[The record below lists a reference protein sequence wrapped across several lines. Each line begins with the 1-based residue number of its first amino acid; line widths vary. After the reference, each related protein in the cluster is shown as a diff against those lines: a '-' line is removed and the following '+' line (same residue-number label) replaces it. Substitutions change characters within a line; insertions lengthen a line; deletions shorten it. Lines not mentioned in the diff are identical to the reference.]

1 MEFARREQSPN
12 PLSVL
17 NKRAMK
23 NRSER
28 LGLVRSLLAL
38 SVSFAVVLSAT
49 ALSFA
54 GAGNPS
60 GKSSAESA
68 LKKFAAPEQN
78 SSAPNELK
86 ITAATAIKT
95 TEGVLLQWRTNST
108 TDNVG
113 FNIYREKGGKRT
125 RANREIIPG
134 AAFGPPPAMM
144 RGGYSYGWLDRS
156 GTADSVY
163 YIESINLQGATKLH
177 DALGPVV
184 NQSGAGTQTPESSSG
199 TESADQP
206 ERSYP
211 AGGSPQLN
219 LPNGQLEDQFAIAAQ
234 TALKIAVKKDGWYR
248 VTQPQMVAAGF
259 NPTVDIRNLR
269 LFGEAKEVA
278 ISTSQSSGQFGASDY
293 IEFYGRRLDTPT
305 TDARI
310 YYLVAGTTPGKRV
323 IGQNRTNGD
332 DGDDAPPIGPPPPPV
347 ATPTPAP
354 VSSSPVS
361 VAPAPAQPV
370 LNDRIFFPMYVGR
383 DYDWLLDGGLKP
395 GTALPK
401 RDGGNSQSDQQPAA
415 STSSEPVQFSGYNP
429 VSRARKSA
437 NANEALDAVAPVSA
451 DVNEQKENAQN
462 TASSETPSVVR
473 LPVAAK
479 PAPDPT
485 PVARAAATAQ
495 FRKGKTSRKK
505 KRTRSRRATPRPEHS
520 HAVFSL
526 AAAPANYENI
536 VERRDRGIYFV
547 AVLNGEK
554 ENYFGQ
560 VLAFVPSPGNPA
572 TMIINSPNPD
582 ISVAAPAKLEIALQG
597 ANAGFHQ
604 ISIEFNGVNIGQF
617 AFNGFDP
624 SQGGNPVQT
633 FDIPLA
639 QLHDGANTIKFIVP
653 STGDLSVVDYAK
665 LTYPHLYKA
674 DSGSLRFT
682 LGGTQT
688 RTVDGFATRN
698 VRLIDYTDPFNCIVI
713 KPDTEPTASG
723 FKITVPVAPVFSKSA
738 RLLSAVPQNQFETAA
753 SLTLSQ
759 PSTLNTGN
767 LSATA
772 THGAD
777 FLIISHKTLLAS
789 WTPLLN
795 LRQSQGKTV
804 AAVDIE
810 DVFDEFSYGAHGPQA
825 IKDFLSYA
833 NTNWVTKPKYIIFGG
848 DASLDPRNY
857 EGFGNLDLVPT
868 KLLDATYNETAS
880 DEWMVDFDND
890 GVGEIPSG
898 RLPVRTTAEADL
910 VVSKIVNY
918 SPAVVPQAAL
928 LIADDPGTPPLFDF
942 ETGND
947 QVQALL
953 PASMTV
959 QRVNV
964 RLDGSGPSTT
974 AIFDGINQGRII
986 VNYSGHGTLDSW
998 ASSVIFTK
1006 DHAAALTNGMNKL
1019 TFVIVM
1025 DCLNGY
1031 FQAPNVQSLSEAFL
1045 KSCATPVCSA
1055 VSPTGGAVAVFASSG
1070 LTTTPGQR
1078 EMELELYRQ
1087 LYGPTIMPVGDAIKI
1102 AKTASNDIDVR
1113 RTWIYFGDPSMKIR

>member
-1 MEFARREQSPN
+1 
-12 PLSVL
+12 
-17 NKRAMK
+17 MK
-23 NRSER
+23 NRSAR
-28 LGLVRSLLAL
+28 LGLARSLLAL

-54 GAGNPS
+54 GRGEAAKLGLKADAPS
-60 GKSSAESA
+60 
-68 LKKFAAPEQN
+68 QQT
-78 SSAPNELK
+78 SAPQNELK

-95 TEGVLLQWRTNST
+95 TDGVLIQWRTNST

-113 FNIYREKGGKRT
+113 FNIYRVKDGKRT

-134 AAFGPPPAMM
+134 AAFGPPAAMM
-144 RGGYSYGWLDRS
+144 RGGYSFGWLDRS
-156 GTADSVY
+156 GTAESVY
-163 YIESINLQGATKLH
+163 YIESVNLQGAAKMH
-177 DALGPVV
+177 DAIGAVV
-184 NQSGAGTQTPESSSG
+184 SESGAGAQTPEALSG
-199 TESADQP
+199 PESADEP

-211 AGGSPQLN
+211 AGASPQLN
-219 LPNGQLEDQFAIAAQ
+219 LPNGPLEDQFALAAQ

-259 NPTVDIRNLR
+259 SPTVDIRNLR
-269 LFGEAKEVA
+269 LFAEAKEVA
-278 ISTSQSSGQFGASDY
+278 ISTSQSSGQFGASDF

-305 TDARI
+305 TDARV

-323 IGQNRTNGD
+323 VGQNRLNDDEGDD
-332 DGDDAPPIGPPPPPV
+332 DGDDAPPIGPPPPV
-347 ATPTPAP
+347 ATPTPPP

-361 VAPAPAQPV
+361 AAQTPAQPV
-370 LNDRIFFPMYVGR
+370 LTDRIFFPTFIGR

-395 GTALPK
+395 GTALPG
-401 RDGGNSQSDQQPAA
+401 RDGGNSQSDQKYAEGSQ
-415 STSSEPVQFSGYNP
+415 SDPVQFSGYNP
-429 VSRARKSA
+429 PKRTGKPAYLTDDAVDA
-437 NANEALDAVAPVSA
+437 AVAPVAIAETGASDA
-451 DVNEQKENAQN
+451 KETKETARN
-462 TASSETPSVVR
+462 TPSGEIRSVVR
-473 LPVAAK
+473 LPLAAK
-479 PAPDPT
+479 SAPAAK
-485 PVARAAATAQ
+485 PVARAAATMQ

-505 KRTRSRRATPRPEHS
+505 KRTRTRRATPQEHS

-526 AAAPANYENI
+526 AAAPTNYEYI

-560 VLAFVPSPGNPA
+560 VLAFVPPPGNPA
-572 TMIINSPNPD
+572 TQTLNSPNPD
-582 ISVAAPAKLEIALQG
+582 FAAAGTAKLEIALQG

-604 ISIEFNGVNIGQF
+604 IGIEFNGVNIGSF

-624 SQGGNPVQT
+624 GSGGNPVQV

-639 QLHDGANTIKFIVP
+639 QLHDGANTLRFIVP

-688 RTVDGFATRN
+688 RKVDGFATRN
-698 VRLIDYTDPFNCIVI
+698 VRLIDYTDPFNCIVV

-723 FKITVPVAPVFSKSA
+723 FAINVPVAPIFSKSA
-738 RLLSAVPQNQFETAA
+738 RLLYAVPQNQFETAA
-753 SLTLSQ
+753 SLTLNL
-759 PSTLNTGN
+759 PSTLNLGS

-777 FLIISHKTLLAS
+777 FLIVTHKTLLSS

-804 AAVDIE
+804 AVVDIE

-833 NTNWVTKPKYIIFGG
+833 NTNWVTKPKYVIFAG
-848 DASLDPRNY
+848 DSSLDPRNY

-880 DEWMVDFDND
+880 DEWLTDFND
-890 GVGEIPSG
+890 DGIGEIPSG
-898 RLPVRTTAEADL
+898 RLPVRTTAEANL
-910 VVSKIVNY
+910 IVSKIVGY
-918 SPAVVPQAAL
+918 SPADVPQSAL

-942 ETGND
+942 ETSND
-947 QVQALL
+947 NVQALL
-953 PASMTV
+953 PPGMPV

-964 RLDGSGPSTT
+964 RTAGSNQSTIDIQT
-974 AIFDGINQGRII
+974 GFSEGRAI

-998 ASSVIFTK
+998 ASSVIFRAS
-1006 DHAAALTNGMNKL
+1006 DAAVLTNGDKL
-1019 TFVIVM
+1019 PFVVVM

-1031 FQAPNVQSLSEAFL
+1031 FQAPNVLSLSEAFI
-1045 KSCATPVCSA
+1045 KAPS
-1055 VSPTGGAVAVFASSG
+1055 GGAVAAFASSG

-1078 EMELELYRQ
+1078 EMEIELYRQ

-1102 AKTASNDIDVR
+1102 AKTASTDIDVR
-1113 RTWIYFGDPSMKIR
+1113 RTWIYFGDPLMKIR

>member
-1 MEFARREQSPN
+1 
-12 PLSVL
+12 
-17 NKRAMK
+17 MK
-23 NRSER
+23 NRSEC
-28 LGLVRSLLAL
+28 LGLARSLLAL

-49 ALSFA
+49 VLSFA
-54 GAGNPS
+54 GG
-60 GKSSAESA
+60 SAAKSA
-68 LKKFAAPEQN
+68 LKADAPQQ
-78 SSAPNELK
+78 SSATQNELK
-86 ITAATAIKT
+86 ITSATAIKT
-95 TEGVLLQWRTNST
+95 TDGVLLQWRTNST

-113 FNIYREKGGKRT
+113 FNIYRVKDGKRT

-134 AAFGPPPAMM
+134 AAFGPPTAMM
-144 RGGYSYGWLDRS
+144 RGGYSFGWLDRS

-163 YIESINLQGATKLH
+163 YIESVNLQGASKMH
-177 DALGPVV
+177 DAVGPVV
-184 NQSGAGTQTPESSSG
+184 NQSGTAAQTPEALSG
-199 TESADQP
+199 SESADQP
-206 ERSYP
+206 EKSYP
-211 AGGSPQLN
+211 VGESRQPN
-219 LPNGQLEDQFAIAAQ
+219 LPNGSLDDQFAIAGQ

-278 ISTSQSSGQFGASDY
+278 ISTSQSGGQFGASDF

-310 YYLVAGTTPGKRV
+310 YYLVAGTTAGKRV
-323 IGQNRTNGD
+323 IGQNRTTDD

-347 ATPTPAP
+347 APPPPAP
-354 VSSSPVS
+354 VSSSPAAQTS
-361 VAPAPAQPV
+361 AQPV
-370 LNDRIFFPMYVGR
+370 LSDRIFFPMYVGR
-383 DYDWLLDGGLKP
+383 DYEWLLDGGLKP
-395 GTALPK
+395 GTASPGRESSPSDQK
-401 RDGGNSQSDQQPAA
+401 SVESPQSD
-415 STSSEPVQFSGYNP
+415 PVQFSGYNP
-429 VSRARKSA
+429 PKRTREFADVTDDAV
-437 NANEALDAVAPVSA
+437 DAVAPVAAPETSVRDA
-451 DVNEQKENAQN
+451 KEKEIARSP
-462 TASSETPSVVR
+462 SSETPSVVR

-479 PAPDPT
+479 SAPARKS
-485 PVARAAATAQ
+485 VARAAATPQ
-495 FRKGKTSRKK
+495 FRKSKNFRKK
-505 KRTRSRRATPRPEHS
+505 KRVRSQRTTRQENS
-520 HAVFSL
+520 HAVVSL
-526 AAAPANYENI
+526 AAAPTNYEYI

-560 VLAFVPSPGNPA
+560 VLAFVPPPGNPA
-572 TMIINSPNPD
+572 TQTLNSPNPD
-582 ISVAAPAKLEIALQG
+582 FAAAGSAKLEIALQG

-604 ISIEFNGVNIGQF
+604 IGIEFNGVLIGSF

-624 SQGGNPVQT
+624 ASGGNPVQI

-639 QLHDGANTIKFIVP
+639 QLHDGANTLRFIVP

-688 RTVDGFATRN
+688 RTIDGFATRN

-713 KPDTEPTASG
+713 KPDTVPTASG
-723 FKITVPVAPVFSKSA
+723 FAITVPVAPIFSKSA

-753 SLTLSQ
+753 SLTLNL
-759 PSTLNTGN
+759 PSTLNLGN

-777 FLIISHKTLLAS
+777 FLIITHKTLLAS
-789 WTPLLN
+789 MTPLLN

-833 NTNWVTKPKYIIFGG
+833 NTNWVTKPKYVIFAG

-880 DEWMVDFDND
+880 DEWLTDFND
-890 GVGEIPSG
+890 DGIGEIPSG
-898 RLPVRTTAEADL
+898 RLPVRTTAEANL
-910 VVSKIVNY
+910 IVSKIVNY
-918 SPAVVPQAAL
+918 SPAVVPQSAL
-928 LIADDPGTPPLFDF
+928 LVADDPGTPPLFDF
-942 ETGND
+942 ETSND
-947 QVQALL
+947 NVQALL
-953 PASMTV
+953 PPGMPV

-964 RLDGSGPSTT
+964 RIDGSNQATSDIQT
-974 AIFDGINQGRII
+974 GISQGRSII
-986 VNYSGHGTLDSW
+986 NYSGHGTLDSW
-998 ASSVIFTK
+998 ASSVIFTSS
-1006 DHAAALTNGMNKL
+1006 HATALTQGMNKL
-1019 TFVIVM
+1019 PFVVVM

-1031 FQAPNVQSLSEAFL
+1031 FQAPNVLSLSEAFI
-1045 KSCATPVCSA
+1045 KAPN
-1055 VSPTGGAVAVFASSG
+1055 GGAIAAFASSG

-1102 AKTASNDIDVR
+1102 AKTASSDIDVR
-1113 RTWIYFGDPSMKIR
+1113 RTWIYFGDPLMKIR